1 MVIKSLSPH
10 KKKSSVLG
18 NLLGLV
24 AFWQGMGF
32 IALVCLIWAI
42 EVLDL
47 PSAIFGQPSS
57 QIDWFGSSIL
67 MGGVIVIGFVI
78 VAHTYLQQKQIL
90 KGFISVCSYCK
101 KVHVS
106 ETDWEQIEEFISER
120 TLAEF
125 THGVCPACY
134 KEIMDGLESEESE
147 GAEKG
152 DVDKDSDKPDL
163 RIEHAQ

>member
-1 MVIKSLSPH
+1 MVNVKLRAR
-10 KKKSSVLG
+10 KNKSSVLG

-47 PSAIFGQPSS
+47 SAALFDQSPSPV
-57 QIDWFGSSIL
+57 DWFGSSIL
-67 MGGVIVIGFVI
+67 MGGVIIIGFVI
-78 VAHTYLQQKQIL
+78 VAHTYLQHKQIL

-101 KVHVS
+101 KVHVN
-106 ETDWEQIEEFISER
+106 ETDWEQIEAFISER

-125 THGVCPACY
+125 THGVCPVCY
-134 KEIMDGLESEESE
+134 KEIMDGLEAGEGEDSEKTE
-147 GAEKG
+147 
-152 DVDKDSDKPDL
+152 P
-163 RIEHAQ
+163 RIEHVH